1 MAPKK
6 SEGIALLSVYS
17 DEDDEEME
25 DAEEEEEEDEKQR
38 NQEESEKIIEEDQV
52 EEANYMDEEEK
63 GRGGEDSRTPR
74 LLDGVG
80 ASSSAHG
87 TPRSLDND
95 ESSRP
100 DWSNRMIGE
109 SGVADGERGD
119 DASGESSDTLL
130 DQFLPPRP
138 RERCSEEL
146 QVSFLMMLQ
155 CSNFKSLGR
164 QELIGVLFGN
174 SSLLN

>member
-25 DAEEEEEEDEKQR
+25 DAEEEEEEEEKQR
-38 NQEESEKIIEEDQV
+38 NQEESEKRIEEAQL
-52 EEANYMDEEEK
+52 EEANYMDEERA
-63 GRGGEDSRTPR
+63 RGGDDSRTPR
-74 LLDGVG
+74 FLDGCG
-80 ASSSAHG
+80 ASSAHA

-100 DWSNRMIGE
+100 DWGNRMIGE
-109 SGVADGERGD
+109 SGVVDGERAD

-130 DQFLPPRP
+130 DQFLPPPP
-138 RERCSEEL
+138 REKCSEEL
-146 QVSFLMMLQ
+146 QVSFLLMIQ
-155 CSNFKSLGR
+155 CFTV
-164 QELIGVLFGN
+164 LILKT
-174 SSLLN
+174 